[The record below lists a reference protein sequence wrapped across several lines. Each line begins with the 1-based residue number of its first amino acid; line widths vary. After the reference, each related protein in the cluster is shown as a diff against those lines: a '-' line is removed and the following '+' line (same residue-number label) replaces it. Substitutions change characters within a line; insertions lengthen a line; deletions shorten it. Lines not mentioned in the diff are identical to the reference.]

1 MKVILLQDIKK
12 LGKKGEIIET
22 AEGYGRNYLIPRGMA
37 EEATSQNLNQ
47 AKRDQQ
53 VAAHR
58 KAQAHDEAVILA
70 SQLEKVTLHMKV
82 KVGANGK
89 LFGSIASKDV
99 AEALLAQTGMEGV
112 DRRKIEIPEVIKS
125 PGEYKATAKLM
136 PDINATFKV
145 LVETEE

>member
-82 KVGANGK
+82 SANGK

-136 PDINATFKV
+136 PDITATFKV